1 MAGDS
6 SLSAALGKASEAAVK
21 LGDGPL
27 SPTQTCAAVE
37 ATCDKAWDE
46 VTAETKTVIDMP
58 DKRARNRR
66 ISALYSDMNLRHP
79 ELKWAG
85 AAAFASKQ
93 VGCGMDDWKSFP
105 VKDVLEDGNGAV
117 FKELYP
123 MLRFYDKT
131 KGVMSPAQVK
141 ECLQH
146 KPPPALPGPLV
157 QGLGQ
162 VMEGKLNSAAH
173 TMLRYEQSAT
183 LQESV
188 YNNWRFK
195 SALWVNAATGNR
207 ISPINVAFSATCE
220 SGDPVRNVTFSSADG
235 QLDKF
240 VHRMPY
246 AEKVA
251 VRYIE
256 LSEDSA
262 TRDSML
268 TELRKIQAD
277 GQMPTMPAV
286 RLPSLP

>member
-6 SLSAALGKASEAAVK
+6 SLSAALCKAGKAAVG

-27 SPTQTCAAVE
+27 SPVQPCAAV
-37 ATCDKAWDE
+37 AAICDKAWE
-46 VTAETKTVIDMP
+46 EAAAETKTVVDMP

-66 ISALYSDMNLRHP
+66 ISALYSDINLRHP

-93 VGCGMDDWKSFP
+93 VGCGMDEWESIL
-105 VKDVLEDGNGAV
+105 VEDVLEDGNGAV

-131 KGVMSPAQVK
+131 KDVMSPAQVK

-146 KPPPALPGPLV
+146 KPPPPLPPPLV

-162 VMEGKLNSAAH
+162 VMDGDLNSGAD

-188 YNNWRFK
+188 YDNWRFR
-195 SALWVNAATGNR
+195 SALRVNAATGNR
-207 ISPINVAFSATCE
+207 ISPINVAFSAKCE
-220 SGDPVRNVTFSSADG
+220 SSDPARNVTFNAADG
-235 QLDKF
+235 QLYKF
-240 VHRMPY
+240 EDRMPY

-251 VRYIE
+251 HRYIE
-256 LSEDSA
+256 LSEDPA
-262 TRDSML
+262 TRGSML
-268 TELRKIQAD
+268 TELRQIQAD
-277 GQMPTMPAV
+277 GQVPTMPPV
-286 RLPSLP
+286 RLPVLP